1 MIKIEEGREFFFII
15 EDEALFNSG
24 NFEEYR
30 KIVDKSRK
38 SLTRT
43 YKIRNL
49 IGDRVNLVF
58 VPRARNWYNLI
69 RKIEAHLLMGLIAPA

>member
-1 MIKIEEGREFFFII
+1 M
-15 EDEALFNSG
+15 NNG
-24 NFEEYR
+24 NFEEYG

-38 SLTRT
+38 SFTRT
-43 YKIRNL
+43 WKVRNL